1 MNAAMRSVLAL
12 APFLLVHPTTISAA
26 AQDRAKVNV
35 VLNFAADGGRRRNST
50 TLSSADIF
58 GKQVS
63 T

>member
-35 VLNFAADGGRRRNST
+35 VLNFAADGGAGGILPRSRAR
-50 TLSSADIF
+50 IF
-58 GKQVS
+58 SGS
-63 T
+63 